1 MNNMNN
7 ANIAIL
13 VTWIAIFLI
22 MIGFLGIIGTKITK
36 RITGVLIDEKNK
48 FSLSRLQIIIWMLV
62 ILSAYSA
69 ACLYNMYFKNSNPMT
84 IALPEEIW
92 LLMGIT
98 TITLVGSPLVLNS
111 KKEKPDKK
119 ERDKNKATLKEKN
132 PNIDVTQLTNKN
144 LVMFKKD
151 PSAADITDLFR
162 GDETG
167 NFAQIDIG
175 KIQLIFF
182 TSILAIAYSASI
194 FSLFTNVS
202 GSITNF
208 PEFDAGM
215 TALLGISNAGLLG
228 YKGTKHSRTE
238 EEMA

>member
-1 MNNMNN
+1 MNS
-7 ANIAIL
+7 ANIAIIG
-13 VTWIAIFLI
+13 TWIVVFLI
-22 MIGFLGIIGTKITK
+22 MIGFLAIIGKKITK
-36 RITGVLIDEKNK
+36 RKTGALIDEKNK
-48 FSLSRLQIIIWMLV
+48 FSLSRLQIVIWMLV
-62 ILSAYSA
+62 ILSAYAA
-69 ACLYNMYFKNSNPMT
+69 ACLYNMYFKNQNPLT

-92 LLMGIT
+92 VLMGIT
-98 TITLVGSPLVLNS
+98 TTTLVGSPLILNS

-119 ERDKNKATLKEKN
+119 ERDMNRATLKEKN
-132 PNIDVTQLTNKN
+132 PEIDITQLTNKN

-175 KIQLIFF
+175 KVQLIFF

-194 FSLFTNVS
+194 LNLFTQIS

-208 PEFDAGM
+208 PEFDTGM